1 MSEAKMI
8 PGIKPFFE
16 KIHGPVM
23 SLNQARDL
31 IAMLEHRYK
40 SYGKITSRFFHFPEG
55 VAGPLL
61 LIGAEYNHLVLSQP
75 ELFHHTNVES
85 FGDPEMAALGHGLL
99 FQNGEIHLE
108 HRRLMMPA
116 FHKKSVESYRDLMLD
131 ITEKFLEGWHIG
143 DVRDINHDMHQL
155 TMQIASRALFGMDLG
170 SKSIELGEIIVKAL
184 SIGSNPI
191 VYIIPFNRPPFPRYQ
206 LLQVGRELVAKMR
219 EMIASKKASKEESH
233 DLLSVLIHASDEN
246 GARLSDD
253 ELVGQANTLFVA
265 GHETTANALTY
276 LLLLLSQ
283 HPNVAAKLHDELAVL
298 AGNAPSLEDLGKLNY
313 LDAVIKESLRLFP
326 PASVVSRFAQEDFE
340 VGAYCIGK
348 GSWVNIS
355 QYLSHRL
362 PEVFENPRRFIP
374 ERWETIQ
381 PTIYEYF
388 PFGAGS
394 RMCIGASFAT
404 MEMKLILATMLQ
416 KYRLAL
422 VANTRLERKLTVTLG
437 IKGALPMKIERQDTN
452 FAASKTEFR
461 GTVRDMVDW

>member
-1 MSEAKMI
+1 MNKKMI
-8 PGIKPFFE
+8 PGVKPIFE

-23 SLNQARDL
+23 SLNQARDP

-40 SYGKITSRFFHFPEG
+40 TYGEISSRFFPFADG
-55 VAGPLL
+55 SSGPLL
-61 LIGAEYNHLVLSQP
+61 LVGAEYNHLVLSKP

-85 FGDPEMAALGHGLL
+85 FGDPDMAALGHGLL

-116 FHKKSVESYRDLMLD
+116 FHKKSVESYRELMIEL
-131 ITEKFLEGWHIG
+131 TESFLESWRIG
-143 DVRDINHDMHQL
+143 EVRDINHDMHQL

-206 LLQVGRELVAKMR
+206 LLQVGHELVAKMR
-219 EMIASKKASKEESH
+219 EMISSKKASLEESH

-246 GARLSDD
+246 GAKLSDD

-265 GHETTANALTY
+265 GHETTANAMTY

-283 HPNVAAKLHDELAVL
+283 HPQVAAKLDEELRFL
-298 AGNAPSLEDLGKLNY
+298 GGNAPSLEDLSKLDY

-326 PASVVSRFAQEDFE
+326 PAALVSRFAQEDFE
-340 VGAYCIGK
+340 VGGYCIGR
-348 GSWVNIS
+348 GAWVNIS

-362 PEVFENPRRFIP
+362 PEVFEAPRRFIP

-381 PTIYEYF
+381 PSIYEYF

-404 MEMKLILATMLQ
+404 MEMKLMLALILQ
-416 KYRLAL
+416 RYRLAL
-422 VANTRLERKLTVTLG
+422 QPNSRLERKLTVTLG
-437 IKGALPMKIERQDTN
+437 IKGALPMKIERQDAN
-452 FAASKTEFR
+452 FAASKAAFR
-461 GTVRDMVDW
+461 GTVWEMVDWA